1 MRLLGLPLVAAFVG
15 ACVGTAA
22 PGASGAPNGSS
33 YPASFP
39 PALSTAFPAAVS
51 TASVPPSL
59 AVGAASA
66 LASVGAAVASPVGTA
81 STGAHQTPAAT
92 PLRTP
97 EPATGLRTI
106 TLGDDGST
114 VVVAVGE
121 RVLVELGVGLI
132 WTVRVADQTVL
143 VRVPGVALILGAQGL
158 YTAARSGSTLV
169 AGVGDAACRTAVPPC
184 MVPSRAFSVTVVV
197 R

>member
-1 MRLLGLPLVAAFVG
+1 M
-15 ACVGTAA
+15 
-22 PGASGAPNGSS
+22 
-33 YPASFP
+33 
-39 PALSTAFPAAVS
+39 
-51 TASVPPSL
+51 
-59 AVGAASA
+59 
-66 LASVGAAVASPVGTA
+66 ASPLGTA
-81 STGAHQTPAAT
+81 STGAHQTPAPT

-97 EPATGLRTI
+97 EPAAGLRTI
-106 TLGDDGST
+106 TLGDDEST

-121 RVLVELGVGLI
+121 RVLVELGVGLV
-132 WTVRVADQTVL
+132 WNVRVADQTVL

-158 YTAARSGSTLV
+158 YTAAKPGSTLV